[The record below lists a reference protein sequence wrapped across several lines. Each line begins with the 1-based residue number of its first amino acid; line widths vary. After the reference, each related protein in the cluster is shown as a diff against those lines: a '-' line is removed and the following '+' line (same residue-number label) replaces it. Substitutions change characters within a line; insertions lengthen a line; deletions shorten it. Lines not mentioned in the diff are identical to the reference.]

1 MKWSTEFTLVSD
13 FILIVLEITLHL
25 YGLIKGQKGSIF
37 QLYLTV
43 FFRGNLCP
51 CETSLQNLRGQWP
64 SGLCKRAPFASCPHV
79 PHWSHPR
86 HGPGIKHSAKV
97 GEQALSH

>member
-43 FFRGNLCP
+43 FFRGN
-51 CETSLQNLRGQWP
+51 
-64 SGLCKRAPFASCPHV
+64 FV
-79 PHWSHPR
+79 P
-86 HGPGIKHSAKV
+86 
-97 GEQALSH
+97 L

>member
-1 MKWSTEFTLVSD
+1 MASSLDVRKLHKHFDGASGSGVFISYDSMKWSTEFTLVSD

-43 FFRGNLCP
+43 FFRGN
-51 CETSLQNLRGQWP
+51 
-64 SGLCKRAPFASCPHV
+64 FV
-79 PHWSHPR
+79 P
-86 HGPGIKHSAKV
+86 
-97 GEQALSH
+97 L